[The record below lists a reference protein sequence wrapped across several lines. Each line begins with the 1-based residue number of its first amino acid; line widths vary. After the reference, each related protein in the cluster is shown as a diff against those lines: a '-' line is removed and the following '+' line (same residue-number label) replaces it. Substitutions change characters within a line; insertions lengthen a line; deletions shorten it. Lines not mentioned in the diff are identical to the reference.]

1 MPWRVHRERTS
12 LHVTIAFLWTI
23 GPPSSMTSGV
33 VSKRE
38 DGIVLIEM
46 PERPPEASPVEADL
60 LVVLR
65 KVLDHKPGINVP
77 VQDCL
82 TVDTPTPKSSE
93 GAVAGPPRR

>member
-1 MPWRVHRERTS
+1 MPWRVHRERTW

-23 GPPSSMTSGV
+23 GPPSSMYRAW
-33 VSKRE
+33 SKRK

-65 KVLDHKPGINVP
+65 KVLDHKPGINVRSP
-77 VQDCL
+77 GLPDGRHSDAEV
-82 TVDTPTPKSSE
+82 V
-93 GAVAGPPRR
+93 

>member
-1 MPWRVHRERTS
+1 
-12 LHVTIAFLWTI
+12 
-23 GPPSSMTSGV
+23 MTSGV

-65 KVLDHKPGINVP
+65 KVLDHKPASTFA

>member
-23 GPPSSMTSGV
+23 GPPSSMHRAW
-33 VSKRE
+33 SKRK

-65 KVLDHKPGINVP
+65 KVLDHKPGINVRSP
-77 VQDCL
+77 GLPDGRHSDAEV
-82 TVDTPTPKSSE
+82 V
-93 GAVAGPPRR
+93 

>member
-23 GPPSSMTSGV
+23 GPPSSMHRAW
-33 VSKRE
+33 SKRK

-65 KVLDHKPGINVP
+65 KVLDHKPGINVRSP
-77 VQDCL
+77 
-82 TVDTPTPKSSE
+82 
-93 GAVAGPPRR
+93 GPPDGRHPDAEVV

>member
-65 KVLDHKPGINVP
+65 KVLDHKPGINVRGP
-77 VQDCL
+77 
-82 TVDTPTPKSSE
+82 
-93 GAVAGPPRR
+93 GPPDGRHSDAEVV

>member
-1 MPWRVHRERTS
+1 MPWRVHRERTW

-23 GPPSSMTSGV
+23 GPPSSMHRAW
-33 VSKRE
+33 SKRK

-65 KVLDHKPGINVP
+65 KVLDHKPGINVRSP
-77 VQDCL
+77 GLPDGRHSDAEV
-82 TVDTPTPKSSE
+82 V
-93 GAVAGPPRR
+93 